1 MKINLKLMG
10 KKQKGDLENYSKMEY
25 KTHQKAIL
33 ITSMEIIRFTV
44 EKMDRIEWSEFQKNI
59 EVVKSGLD
67 LVLTEMFDE
76 ITKQKK
82 EILS

>member
-1 MKINLKLMG
+1 MKINFKLMG